1 MDISDIFLIAG
12 GVVFIIAI
20 LYAVI
25 SYIYIHKKCHFICPN
40 CDHTF
45 HPKLSKLI
53 FSVNAGCGKIL
64 KCPYCG
70 EKEYMEPVRNEKPPK
85 QKGEA

>member
-1 MDISDIFLIAG
+1 MDIFLLI
-12 GVVFIIAI
+12 VLI
-20 LYAVI
+20 LVIVTLIYAVI
-25 SYIYIHKKCHFICPN
+25 TYTYIHKKCHFECPKCN
-40 CDHTF
+40 HTF

-70 EKEYMEPVRNEKPPK
+70 EHEYMEPIKDEKQPYIKP
-85 QKGEA
+85 GA